1 MIYILDFDGKVQGV
15 LSNELPSSIPFWDD
29 MYVEN
34 IEDALSTYEF
44 KCPAKGTETIK
55 IENYVAIPD
64 LDGQLVLFKIRE
76 IQTFHDADGKL
87 YKQVFAENASLELL
101 KTIIRPKSF
110 TGATAE
116 QVLTDILQGTLW
128 QVGNVEMTDVQNIEF
143 TDYVTAIEAI
153 QNVKD
158 TFGGEIRYRVELNG
172 GQISK
177 RLIDIVERRGQYTG
191 KRFTYSKDIKSIT
204 RTEDTSE
211 LYTAVIGLGKADENG
226 VVPTIKD
233 VTGTFTNKNGTTV
246 TKYAGQDYIGDPDAL
261 ARWSDDGQHLM
272 GILKTEETVPF
283 VILQKTWEFLQQHT
297 EPKMSYEVDVALLEQ
312 IAGYEHEKV
321 RIGDTVI
328 IEDLEFDQ
336 PLVLEARITEMG
348 ISQADPNQNYV
359 KLSNFVEM
367 EITVEQQVQDL
378 MNTVRQRQAYWDSAK
393 AVANN
398 AQEVAQQAQNTA
410 NTAQDT
416 ANNAQQTAE
425 NAQESATNAQNTA
438 NTALETANEAK
449 ETANTALTSANGKNT
464 NYYGQNAPSNPK
476 NGDIWFVEDAE
487 GNVTAI
493 KHYDGSQWVLDVD
506 NYIIQQAQSDAKN
519 ALTQANNA
527 VSQANTANS
536 NAQNAINQAQTAFNT
551 AQDASTKADDAT
563 NQISTL
569 SQTVE
574 GLQSTVA
581 NKADQSTVTQLASVV
596 DTKVSKTDADAKYA
610 TQSQLTQTADSLTSS
625 INSVQQDLDG
635 FESSTNSQISQLS
648 NDINLRVQ
656 KNDVINQINVSTE
669 GILIDGKKVH
679 ITGQTTIDNA
689 VIKDAMIQNVSASK
703 MTTGT
708 LDADKVTV
716 KNLTASSI
724 KSLNGLNV
732 NNQFVV
738 DSNGNVTFKGNLNG
752 ANGNF
757 NGDVIA
763 TSPVNEDGVQHVAR
777 LTDGRVEIETY
788 ENGQSIGFIKFN
800 SDGINTSRD
809 DNLSRMGLTIGA
821 DDIWLTPNQGTHG
834 KVNVNGGINVSGN
847 ATING
852 TVTASSGYI
861 YVDPNKLRTNMT
873 ETSNCGVAGVNALAT
888 SGVFAGTWQP
898 FKVTKTYTPTSITLT
913 TGDHNLTSLA
923 GVQTTGITVNGFWLY
938 LTGQQATAA
947 YRYWRGTYNA

>member
-15 LSNELPSSIPFWDD
+15 LSNELPFSLPFWDD

-44 KCPAKGTETIK
+44 KCPAQGTETIK

-64 LDGQLVLFKIRE
+64 LDDQLVLFKIRE

-101 KTIIRPKSF
+101 KTIVRPKSF
-110 TGATAE
+110 SGATAE

-128 QVGNVEMTDVQNIEF
+128 QVGNVEMTDVNNIEF

-177 RLIDIVERRGQYTG
+177 RLIDLVERRGQYTG

-211 LYTAVIGLGKADENG
+211 LYTAVIGIGKADENG
-226 VVPTIKD
+226 VIPTIKD

-283 VILQKTWEFLQQHT
+283 VILQKTWDYLQQHT
-297 EPKMSYEVDVALLEQ
+297 EPKMTYEVEVALLEQ
-312 IAGYEHEKV
+312 ISGYEHEKV
-321 RIGDTVI
+321 RLGDTLI

-367 EITVEQQVQDL
+367 KITVEQQLQDL
-378 MNTVRQRQAYWDSAK
+378 MNTVKQRQAYWDSAK
-393 AVANN
+393 VVANN
-398 AQEVAQQAQNTA
+398 AQEVAEQAQQTATVAQNTA
-410 NTAQDT
+410 NTAQD
-416 ANNAQQTAE
+416 TAE

-438 NTALETANEAK
+438 NTALETANEAQ

-487 GNVTAI
+487 GNVKAI

-506 NYIIQQAQSDAKN
+506 NSIIQQTQSDAEN

-527 VSQANTANS
+527 VNQANNANS
-536 NAQNAINQAQTAFNT
+536 NAQEAINQAQSAFDM

-563 NQISTL
+563 NQVSTL
-569 SQTVE
+569 SQTVQ

-625 INSVQQDLDG
+625 INSVQEDLNG

-689 VIKDAMIQNVSASK
+689 VIKDAMIQSVSASK

-738 DSNGNVTFKGNLNG
+738 DSNGNVTFKGNLSG
-752 ANGNF
+752 ADGNF

-763 TSPVNEDGVQHVAR
+763 TSPVDADGVQHVAR
-777 LTDGRVEIETY
+777 LTNGRVEIETF

-821 DDIWLTPNQGTHG
+821 DDIWITPNRGTNG
-834 KVNVNGGINVSGN
+834 KVNVDGGINVSGD

-852 TVTASSGYI
+852 TVTASSNNV
-861 YVDPNKLRTNMT
+861 YVDPNKLVTNMV
-873 ETSNCGVAGVNALAT
+873 EIGNCGVSGWNPAV

-898 FKVTKTYTPTSITLT
+898 FRVKKTYTPAAINLT
-913 TGDHNLTSLA
+913 TGDSNLTNS
-923 GVQTTGITVNGFWLY
+923 TGILTTSITIYGFWLY
-938 LTGQQATAA
+938 ITNQQATSAF
-947 YRYWRGTYNA
+947 RYWRGTYSA

>member
-1 MIYILDFDGKVQGV
+1 MSNNMIYIIDFDGKVQGV
-15 LSNELPSSIPFWDD
+15 LSNELPSSIPFWED

-34 IEDALSTYEF
+34 IEDAQSTYEF
-44 KCPAKGTETIK
+44 KCPADGTESIK
-55 IENYVAIPD
+55 VENYVAIQD

-76 IQTFHDADGKL
+76 IQTFRDSDGKL
-87 YKQVFAENASLELL
+87 YKQVFAENAALELL
-101 KTIIRPKSF
+101 KTIVRPRSF
-110 TGATAE
+110 SGVTAT

-128 QVGNVEMTDVQNIEF
+128 QVGIVEITDVNNIEF
-143 TDYVTAIEAI
+143 TDYITAIEAI
-153 QNVKD
+153 QNIKD
-158 TFGGEIRYRVELNG
+158 TYGGEIRYRVELNG
-172 GQISK
+172 GQIYK
-177 RLIDIVERRGQYTG
+177 RNIDLLQHRGQYTG

-272 GILKTEETVPF
+272 GVLKTEETVPF

-297 EPKMSYEVDVALLEQ
+297 EPKMTYEVEVALLEQ
-312 IAGYEHEKV
+312 ISGYEHEKV
-321 RIGDTVI
+321 RLGDTLIV
-328 IEDLEFDQ
+328 EDLEFDQ

-367 EITVEQQVQDL
+367 EITVEQQLEDL
-378 MNTVRQRQAYWDSAK
+378 MNTVKQRQAYWDSAK
-393 AVANN
+393 SVANN
-398 AQEVAQQAQNTA
+398 AQEVAQQAQQTA
-410 NTAQDT
+410 TDAQST
-416 ANNAQQTAE
+416 ANNAQETAE
-425 NAQESATNAQNTA
+425 NAENTA
-438 NTALETANEAK
+438 NSALETANEAK
-449 ETANTALTSANGKNT
+449 EKANTALESANGKNT
-464 NYYGQNAPSNPK
+464 NYYGQNEPSNPK
-476 NGDIWFVEDAE
+476 NGDVWFVEDAE

-506 NYIIQQAQSDAKN
+506 NSIIEQAQSDAEN

-527 VSQANTANS
+527 VNQANNANS
-536 NAQNAINQAQTAFNT
+536 NAQEAINQAQSVFDM
-551 AQDASTKADDAT
+551 AQDASTKADEAT
-563 NQISTL
+563 NQVSTL
-569 SQTVE
+569 SQTVQ

-610 TQSQLTQTADSLTSS
+610 TQSQLTQTADSLTST
-625 INSVQQDLDG
+625 INSVQEDLND

-689 VIKDAMIQNVSASK
+689 VIKDAMIQSVSASK

-724 KSLNGLNV
+724 KSLNGLNI

-738 DSNGNVTFKGNLNG
+738 DSSGNVTFKGNLNG

-757 NGDVIA
+757 NGDVVA
-763 TSPVNEDGVQHVAR
+763 TSPVNADGVQHVAR

-788 ENGQSIGFIKFN
+788 ENGKSIGFIKFN

-821 DDIWLTPNQGTHG
+821 DDIWITPNQGTHG
-834 KVNVNGGINVSGN
+834 KVNVDGGINVSGN

-852 TVTASSGYI
+852 TVTASSNNV
-861 YVDPNKLRTNMT
+861 YVDPNKLVTNMV
-873 ETSNCGVAGVNALAT
+873 EIGNCGVSGWNPAV

-898 FKVTKTYTPTSITLT
+898 FRVKKPIRHRLSI
-913 TGDHNLTSLA
+913 
-923 GVQTTGITVNGFWLY
+923 
-938 LTGQQATAA
+938 
-947 YRYWRGTYNA
+947 